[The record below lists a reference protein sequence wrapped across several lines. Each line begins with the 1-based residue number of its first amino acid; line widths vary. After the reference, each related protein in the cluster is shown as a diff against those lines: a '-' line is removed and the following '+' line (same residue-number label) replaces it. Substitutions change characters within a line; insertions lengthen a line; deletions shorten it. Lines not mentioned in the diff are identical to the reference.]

1 LAERYSAD
9 RAYEPGTVL
18 IFGGSEEV
26 TESYNLGDPA
36 VAGVVSTKPAY
47 LMNSGQ
53 TGCYLVDIALVG
65 RVPCRVVGKISKG
78 DRLISSWMRG
88 VATAADPNNIV
99 PGTIIGKSME
109 NYDSNTSG
117 IIEIAVGRS

>member
-1 LAERYSAD
+1 
-9 RAYEPGTVL
+9 
-18 IFGGSEEV
+18 
-26 TESYNLGDPA
+26 
-36 VAGVVSTKPAY
+36 
-47 LMNSGQ
+47 
-53 TGCYLVDIALVG
+53 
-65 RVPCRVVGKISKG
+65 VPCRVVGKISKG

-88 VATAADPNNIV
+88 VATSADPNNIA